1 MRKLF
6 EKKLSMRPGNGAEC
20 CAQVGVHLEQAMFL
34 AVGFV
39 LLSLNGAFGQNPD
52 SLRLEQVIQDVI
64 KNNNRIAAAKYM
76 EDAARAKVGPA
87 GAWDDPMLML
97 GVTNVPTSW
106 DLDEDP
112 MTMKMV
118 GISQNIPYSGQK
130 GLQSKAAQAEASVAQ
145 QERYGME
152 VDLAM
157 AARWEYADLYYRT
170 KSLSDLGAQF
180 ELLND
185 VVATS
190 KAKLTA
196 NQAGQDEVLGAM
208 TELWRLQAEILEAE
222 HMVDES
228 RYNLNILR
236 GIDVNSGVPPLAAP
250 DELELPMTPDSLLGQ
265 AKSNYP
271 PLQKLLR
278 ESEAYGYSSRAARRM
293 SWPMLGLS
301 ANYGFRSGYDI
312 GLHGNVEGE
321 RSDMISVQATLS
333 LPLFAG
339 RQQRNMAA
347 AMDAMRRSVDAEV
360 AQKWR
365 EVEARI
371 RLLHITAIHLKETVA
386 LYHDRIVPA
395 DEDAYQS
402 ALAGYSANQVP
413 YTNLLMLASSIYR
426 DHLALNQYSNELSR
440 TMAEINS
447 YTIDPRSLSL
457 VEKE

>member
-1 MRKLF
+1 MRKLS
-6 EKKLSMRPGNGAEC
+6 EKMLSMRSTNGAEC
-20 CAQVGVHLEQAMFL
+20 CAQVGAHLVQAMFL

-39 LLSLNGAFGQNPD
+39 LLSLNGAFGQNSD

-76 EDAARAKVGPA
+76 EEAARAKVGPA

-157 AARWEYADLYYRT
+157 AARWAYADLYYRT

-208 TELWRLQAEILEAE
+208 TELWRLQAQILEAE

-250 DELELPMTPDSLLGQ
+250 DELELPMTPDSL
-265 AKSNYP
+265 
-271 PLQKLLR
+271 
-278 ESEAYGYSSRAARRM
+278 
-293 SWPMLGLS
+293 
-301 ANYGFRSGYDI
+301 
-312 GLHGNVEGE
+312 
-321 RSDMISVQATLS
+321 
-333 LPLFAG
+333 
-339 RQQRNMAA
+339 
-347 AMDAMRRSVDAEV
+347 
-360 AQKWR
+360 
-365 EVEARI
+365 
-371 RLLHITAIHLKETVA
+371 
-386 LYHDRIVPA
+386 
-395 DEDAYQS
+395 
-402 ALAGYSANQVP
+402 
-413 YTNLLMLASSIYR
+413 
-426 DHLALNQYSNELSR
+426 
-440 TMAEINS
+440 
-447 YTIDPRSLSL
+447 
-457 VEKE
+457 